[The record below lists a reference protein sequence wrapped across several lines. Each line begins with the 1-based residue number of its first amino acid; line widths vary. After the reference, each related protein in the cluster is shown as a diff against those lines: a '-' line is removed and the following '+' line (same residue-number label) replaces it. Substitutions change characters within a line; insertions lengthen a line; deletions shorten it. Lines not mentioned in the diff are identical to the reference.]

1 MSFIFNDGPVLSY
14 CEAQENIGK
23 HPDIKSPTT
32 LSEKICHRL
41 VYDHNNVYTL
51 LADKLA
57 VREYVISRTTRAKTV
72 PLLGVY
78 SKVSQIDFSTLPEK
92 FVPCNHDSGSTIICT
107 NKAQFNVRK
116 RVKNSVSR

>member
-1 MSFIFNDGPVLSY
+1 
-14 CEAQENIGK
+14 
-23 HPDIKSPTT
+23 

-78 SKVSQIDFSTLPEK
+78 SKVSQIDFSTLLK
-92 FVPCNHDSGSTIICT
+92 NLSLSATMTVA
-107 NKAQFNVRK
+107 AQ
-116 RVKNSVSR
+116 